1 MLELVGTTPSYKKH
15 LTSWIYEKILI
26 KPFPLIIIVIISIF
40 VIEALVLF
48 FLSNFISLS
57 ITSEAM
63 VDSFL
68 LVLVLYPLLHL
79 LIIRP
84 FQTEITKRKIVEEKL
99 REHHEELG
107 ELVKERT
114 TELLKA
120 NEKLKLEVTERK
132 KTGEELQK
140 RVVQLKDFYDMSIGR
155 ELRMQELRNKIE
167 RLELEINRLESE
179 LSKYKE

>member
-1 MLELVGTTPSYKKH
+1 
-15 LTSWIYEKILI
+15 
-26 KPFPLIIIVIISIF
+26 
-40 VIEALVLF
+40 
-48 FLSNFISLS
+48 
-57 ITSEAM
+57 M

>member
-1 MLELVGTTPSYKKH
+1 MLELVQTTPSYKKH

-40 VIEALVLF
+40 VIEALVMF
-48 FLSNFISLS
+48 FISNFISLS

>member
-40 VIEALVLF
+40 VIEAL
-48 FLSNFISLS
+48 
-57 ITSEAM
+57 
-63 VDSFL
+63 
-68 LVLVLYPLLHL
+68 
-79 LIIRP
+79 
-84 FQTEITKRKIVEEKL
+84 L